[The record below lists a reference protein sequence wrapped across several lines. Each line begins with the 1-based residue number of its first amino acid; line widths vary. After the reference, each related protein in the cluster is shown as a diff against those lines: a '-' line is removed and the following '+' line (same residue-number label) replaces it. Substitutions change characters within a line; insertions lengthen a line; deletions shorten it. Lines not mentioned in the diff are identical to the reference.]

1 MNNSLEW
8 IGAYCAPNEKLC
20 IKIVDKLK
28 KANKENKN
36 NLYNYMVAI
45 ANIFEY
51 KIEKTNRCQMEYA
64 IYNWSSAPTNQR
76 FVAMDNAKIAFLA
89 GFIEG
94 EGSLNISAKKC
105 ATAKYGLM
113 IDPEFSI
120 TQHVNGISVFF
131 DGMMFFQAGR
141 IRYKSGSNATIIYRI
156 DNRNILLHK
165 LLNFWETHI
174 APYGSSIKTQ
184 RMARFK
190 TLLELIKGGAHKD
203 IKSLSEQILFLW
215 DSLRM
220 QKGQSNE
227 SFKSLEEAQLYVK
240 NFYNY
245 KIL

>member
-36 NLYNYMVAI
+36 NLYNYMIAI
-45 ANIFEY
+45 ANIFEL

-64 IYNWSSAPTNQR
+64 ISNLSSAPTNQR

-120 TQHVNGISVFF
+120 TQHVNGISVLF
-131 DGMMFFQAGR
+131 DAMMKKNKPVVFDINQVVMQ
-141 IRYKSGSNATIIYRI
+141 
-156 DNRNILLHK
+156 LL
-165 LLNFWETHI
+165 FIE
-174 APYGSSIKTQ
+174 
-184 RMARFK
+184 
-190 TLLELIKGGAHKD
+190 
-203 IKSLSEQILFLW
+203 
-215 DSLRM
+215 
-220 QKGQSNE
+220 
-227 SFKSLEEAQLYVK
+227 
-240 NFYNY
+240 
-245 KIL
+245 